1 MGTIIQKRAK
11 ANKYAQLPNENI
23 MVLILKYFQEERVEE
38 DLMDVESENKNQ
50 ENQNNNSILKY
61 KISKHDF
68 NDFES
73 IMNDP
78 MNPGK
83 FENM

>member
-1 MGTIIQKRAK
+1 
-11 ANKYAQLPNENI
+11 
-23 MVLILKYFQEERVEE
+23 
-38 DLMDVESENKNQ
+38 MDVESENKNQ